1 MLSAPDA
8 RRDAHFNLDNDF
20 SEFSRPE
27 YYIRYIGKSPLWIPQ
42 AWEFEPS
49 RYLEPLESELATQV
63 EYDMDEQ
70 GA

>member
-1 MLSAPDA
+1 MVSAADA
-8 RRDAHFNLDNDF
+8 QWDAHFDLDNDF

-27 YYIRYIGKSPLWIPQ
+27 YYIRYIGMCPLVDTRV
-42 AWEFEPS
+42 WEFESS